1 MNVELRNP
9 NVIMKLSRLG
19 SFHQSKLSFLR
30 SFLKEFKDWEYKRDL
45 FELDQFGYGTAV
57 YSFKKNTR
65 VYSLVC
71 FANELNENE
80 RSDRVIATKW
90 DAAFVLHDGVPT
102 KQDIDRLRN
111 EVPKQEIGR
120 LSYKELTLSRANK
133 SVRAFDHVVKSLS
146 EGNQPDIG
154 LLSKVGYLY
163 RTTAVYGSGKFGLA
177 DRFRIKNREE
187 IYGPF
192 RLEMMLVY
200 LVRQFT
206 FDQVNHVAKHKNPRK
221 SVTLDTEISRNL
233 GIGNSTGLGMA
244 PFIVNHPTLL
254 SNWILARET
263 ALKTIREI
271 KNVKPEDIKLFKN
284 CLKKSIKNITSW
296 NTDSEY
302 QKKKIKYLLNDLNEF
317 IQFIEKDFNFSKE
330 FIFNHLYLWIEENL
344 GDECIEYIV
353 SMMME
358 PYDDIVSPL
367 INQMSSEEE
376 KYFNIPTSKTVVD
389 LKKILETKYS
399 EILKIDFSKKENNQ
413 NFWFISKNKEEPR
426 MADRFEE
433 NGSDLEQPLAIAR
446 DIKSNKVGLCVA
458 GSTSIL
464 AEKLNM
470 TLPVETHLLQ
480 ACVSEPIKPILHN
493 VVTFGAGHFYCS
505 QSDKGEMVMGGDL
518 DGYNSYA
525 QRGNLPTLQH
535 VLTEGIAMFPFLSKL
550 KILRTWGGIMDMSMD
565 GSPIIDKTHIE
576 GLYLNCGWCYGGF
589 KATPAS
595 GWTFAH
601 TIAQDRVHELNAGY
615 SLNRFHTGHL
625 IDEKGL
631 GTKTWIS

>member
-9 NVIMKLSRLG
+9 NIIMKLSRLG

-30 SFLKEFKDWEYKRDL
+30 SFLREFKDWEYKRDL

-90 DAAFVLHDGVPT
+90 DAAFVLHDGAPT

-133 SVRAFDHVVKSLS
+133 SVRAFDHVVKNLS
-146 EGNQPDIG
+146 EGNQPDIE

-221 SVTLDTEISRNL
+221 AVTLDAEISRNL

-271 KNVKPEDIKLFKN
+271 KNVKLEDIKLFKN

-302 QKKKIKYLLNDLNEF
+302 QKNKIKSLLNDLNKF

-330 FIFNHLYLWIEENL
+330 FLFNHLYLWIEENL

-376 KYFNIPTSKTVVD
+376 KYFNIPTSKTVTD

-399 EILKIDFSKKENNQ
+399 QILKIDFSKKKNNQ

-446 DIKSNKVGLCVA
+446 DIKKLYETLSVSKNS
-458 GSTSIL
+458 STIDKFLVNNNDLRHVVRRAFVIEKFPYSEIQDNTIGHSIVPIDML
-464 AEKLNM
+464 RLKL
-470 TLPVETHLLQ
+470 
-480 ACVSEPIKPILHN
+480 SF
-493 VVTFGAGHFYCS
+493 FGAVKFDPR
-505 QSDKGEMVMGGDL
+505 SDKWLRINLFQGAPLPQELKNHDSHWV
-518 DGYNSYA
+518 YNS
-525 QRGNLPTLQH
+525 
-535 VLTEGIAMFPFLSKL
+535 
-550 KILRTWGGIMDMSMD
+550 
-565 GSPIIDKTHIE
+565 
-576 GLYLNCGWCYGGF
+576 LN
-589 KATPAS
+589 
-595 GWTFAH
+595 
-601 TIAQDRVHELNAGY
+601 
-615 SLNRFHTGHL
+615 
-625 IDEKGL
+625 
-631 GTKTWIS
+631 